1 MNNTQKLAERGSKV
15 IMNTYSR
22 FPIAFDHGK
31 GMYVWDMDGKKYL
44 DFVAGIA
51 VNSLGYSNE
60 KLGKKIAEQSMK
72 LMHVSNL
79 YYTEPQITLAEE
91 LCANSC
97 FDKVFFCNSGA
108 ETIESALK
116 IARKYAVMKGKKGR
130 DVITMEKSFHGRTY
144 GAVTATGQDKY
155 HKGLDP
161 MLPGIKHVPFNDF
174 EALKNAVD
182 ENTCAILM
190 EPIQG
195 EGGIRPAKKEYLEKV
210 RTLCD
215 EKDIVLLF
223 DEVQCGV
230 GRTGYLFTYQAYGI
244 EPDGACFA
252 KGLAG
257 GIPIGAFM
265 AKDKLAEAF
274 KPGDHASTFG
284 GNPFATAAGTV
295 VMDELLNGG
304 LLDNVKKQG
313 ELLTKKLNELKAKH
327 SIIADVRGMGLI
339 QGIELTIPAGDV
351 IADCINNGLLLVGAG
366 TNVIRFVPALIVT
379 ESEINEAMDI
389 LDKSLT
395 RAEAK

>member
-195 EGGIRPAKKEYLEKV
+195 EGGIRSAKKEYLEKV
-210 RTLCD
+210 RALCD
-215 EKDIVLLF
+215 ENDILLLF

-230 GRTGYLFTYQAYGI
+230 GRTGYLFAYQAYGV

-304 LLDNVKKQG
+304 ILDNVKKQG

-379 ESEINEAMDI
+379 ENEINEAMDI
-389 LDKSLT
+389 LDKSLS

>member
-1 MNNTQKLAERGSKV
+1 MNDTQKLAERGSKV

-51 VNSLGYSNE
+51 VNSLGYSHDRLCE
-60 KLGKKIAEQSMK
+60 KLAEQSRK

-79 YYTEPQITLAEE
+79 YYTEPQITLAEM

-108 ETIESALK
+108 ESIESALK
-116 IARKYAVMKGKKGR
+116 ISRKYATMKNKPGR
-130 DVITMEKSFHGRTY
+130 DIITMEKSFHGRTY

-174 EALKNAVD
+174 EALLNAVD

-195 EGGIRPAKKEYLEKV
+195 EGGIRPADKEYLLKV
-210 RTLCD
+210 RALCD
-215 EKDIVLLF
+215 EKDILLIF

-230 GRTGYLFTYQAYGI
+230 GRTGYLFAYQAYGV

-257 GIPIGAFM
+257 GVPIGAFM
-265 AKDKLAEAF
+265 AKDSLAQAF
-274 KPGDHASTFG
+274 QPGDHASTFG
-284 GNPFATAAGTV
+284 GNSFATAAGSV
-295 VMDELLNGG
+295 VVDELLNSG
-304 LLDNVKKQG
+304 LLENVKKQG
-313 ELLTKKLNELKAKH
+313 KVLTEKLVALKEKY
-327 SIIADVRGMGLI
+327 SIISDVRGFGLM

-366 TNVIRFVPALIVT
+366 TNVIRFVPALIIT
-379 ESEINEAMDI
+379 EEEMNEAMEI
-389 LDKSLT
+389 LEKCL
-395 RAEAK
+395 AKVNN

>member
-1 MNNTQKLAERGSKV
+1 MNNTEKLAERGSKV

-22 FPIAFDHGK
+22 FPIAFDHGE

-51 VNSLGYSNE
+51 VNSLGYSNP

-72 LMHVSNL
+72 LIHVSNL
-79 YYTEPQITLAEE
+79 YYTESQIELAEM
-91 LCANSC
+91 LCENSC

-116 IARKYAVMKGKKGR
+116 IARKYAAMKGKSGR
-130 DVITMEKSFHGRTY
+130 TIITMEKSFHGRTY

-161 MLPGIKHVPFNDF
+161 LLPDIKHVPFNDF
-174 EALKNAVD
+174 EAIEKAADDSV
-182 ENTCAILM
+182 CAILM

-195 EGGIRPAKKEYLEKV
+195 EGGIIPAKKEYLQKV
-210 RTLCD
+210 RKLCD

-230 GRTGYLFTYQAYGI
+230 GRTGYLFAYQAYGV

-257 GIPIGAFM
+257 GVPIGAFM
-265 AKDKLAEAF
+265 AKDKLAQAF

-284 GNPFATAAGTV
+284 GNPFATSCGTV
-295 VMDELLNGG
+295 VMHELLDGG

-313 ELLTKKLNELKAKH
+313 ELLSKRLIELKQKH
-327 SIIADVRGMGLI
+327 SIIKEARGFGLI

-366 TNVIRFVPALIVT
+366 ANVIRFVPALIVT
-379 ESEINEAMDI
+379 ENEINEAMDI
-389 LDKSLT
+389 LDKALF
-395 RAEAK
+395 RAEEK